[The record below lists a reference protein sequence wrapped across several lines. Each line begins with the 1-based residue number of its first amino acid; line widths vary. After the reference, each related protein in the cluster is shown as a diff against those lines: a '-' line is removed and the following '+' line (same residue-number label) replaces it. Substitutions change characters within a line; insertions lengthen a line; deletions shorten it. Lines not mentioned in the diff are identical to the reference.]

1 MKKKKIAITL
11 GIMCLMLTLAIAVQI
26 RSVKGGTQVAVQSKT
41 ENDLKDE
48 VFRWKEKY
56 DTTHKLVEESEKELE
71 KVRSEAT
78 KNSENDSN
86 AEKQVKENNMLLGL
100 TNVKGSGVVITI
112 KDNSN
117 TKASSVLDPSLLLV
131 HDGDLRSIV
140 NELKNAGAE
149 AIEINGQRI
158 VQTTAIV
165 CDGNVVRINGEK
177 LGSPFVI
184 KAIGLPERLYNVNRV
199 GGYLEMLEDDGV
211 STEIK
216 KSNDITISKYNG
228 VITNEYMETVR

>member
-165 CDGNVVRINGEK
+165 CDGNVVRINGVK

-184 KAIGLPERLYNVNRV
+184 IAIGLPERFVNVNRV

>member
-1 MKKKKIAITL
+1 M
-11 GIMCLMLTLAIAVQI
+11 
-26 RSVKGGTQVAVQSKT
+26 
-41 ENDLKDE
+41 
-48 VFRWKEKY
+48 
-56 DTTHKLVEESEKELE
+56 
-71 KVRSEAT
+71 
-78 KNSENDSN
+78 
-86 AEKQVKENNMLLGL
+86 
-100 TNVKGSGVVITI
+100 
-112 KDNSN
+112 
-117 TKASSVLDPSLLLV
+117 
-131 HDGDLRSIV
+131 

>member
-78 KNSENDSN
+78 KNSEND
-86 AEKQVKENNMLLGL
+86 
-100 TNVKGSGVVITI
+100 
-112 KDNSN
+112 
-117 TKASSVLDPSLLLV
+117 
-131 HDGDLRSIV
+131 
-140 NELKNAGAE
+140 
-149 AIEINGQRI
+149 
-158 VQTTAIV
+158 
-165 CDGNVVRINGEK
+165 
-177 LGSPFVI
+177 
-184 KAIGLPERLYNVNRV
+184 
-199 GGYLEMLEDDGV
+199 
-211 STEIK
+211 
-216 KSNDITISKYNG
+216 
-228 VITNEYMETVR
+228 

>member
-78 KNSENDSN
+78 KDSENDSN

>member
-11 GIMCLMLTLAIAVQI
+11 GIMGLMLSLAIAVQI

>member
-1 MKKKKIAITL
+1 M
-11 GIMCLMLTLAIAVQI
+11 
-26 RSVKGGTQVAVQSKT
+26 
-41 ENDLKDE
+41 
-48 VFRWKEKY
+48 FRWKEKY